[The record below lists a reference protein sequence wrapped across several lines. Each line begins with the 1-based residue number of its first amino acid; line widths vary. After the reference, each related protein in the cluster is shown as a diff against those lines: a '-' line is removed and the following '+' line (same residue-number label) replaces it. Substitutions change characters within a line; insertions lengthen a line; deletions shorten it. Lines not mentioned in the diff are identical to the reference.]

1 MKKIKII
8 LLIIFLQNIAS
19 GQTIHLSDLQKQIL
33 LTWVNEN
40 CDENHKNYESLK
52 YDRYFY
58 CTNTKF
64 PEGFQGKIR
73 LYEKGLD
80 KHTIKGIEFFIFFSI
95 FMIILTILG
104 LKFAKI
110 RDIRNAKINN
120 EEIVKFTTYENAKFR
135 FTLHLSIGLIML
147 LSNIVYEETKDFTEK
162 YLLDGRKDYISIVLP
177 LYNILHKK
185 DSPLL
190 LAIESG
196 YLDIVKYLVE
206 EKNYNPNKKINNIL
220 PYDIALEQKSYDIA
234 EYLKTREKL

>member
-19 GQTIHLSDLQKQIL
+19 GQNIDLSDFQKQTL

-80 KHTIKGIEFFIFFSI
+80 KHTIKEIKFFSFFSL

-110 RDIRNAKINN
+110 RDIKNAKINN
-120 EEIVKFTTYENAKFR
+120 EEIIKFTTYENAKIR
-135 FTLHLSIGLIML
+135 FTIHLSIGLII
-147 LSNIVYEETKDFTEK
+147 LSSIIVYKETKDFTEK
-162 YLLDGRKDYISIVLP
+162 YLLDGKKDYISIILP
-177 LYNILHKK
+177 LYNILHEE
-185 DSPLL
+185 DSSLL

-196 YLDIVKYLVE
+196 YLDIVKYLIE
-206 EKNYNPNKKINNIL
+206 EKNYNPNKKIDNIL
-220 PYDIALEQKSYDIA
+220 PYDIALKQKSYDIA
-234 EYLKTREKL
+234 EYLKTRGTL